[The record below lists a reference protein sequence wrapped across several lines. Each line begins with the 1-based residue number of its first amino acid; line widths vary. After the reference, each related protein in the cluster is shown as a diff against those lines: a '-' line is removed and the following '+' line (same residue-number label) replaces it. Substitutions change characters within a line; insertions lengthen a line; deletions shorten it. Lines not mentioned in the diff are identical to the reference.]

1 MKPAE
6 MRTDI
11 SKCNSIHLEAAIDY
25 LNRGWYVV
33 PTGERANPP
42 AKGQENHTTIDVF
55 TQSGPI
61 REVGKMIAYSR
72 DAPFWAHSHC
82 LFVCL
87 TQILEF
93 YLRQMSFR
101 VGALWRLGLTAVISR
116 ISNWL
121 SKIEREKIAN

>member
-1 MKPAE
+1 MPADKTKAKSAH
-6 MRTDI
+6 RD
-11 SKCNSIHLEAAIDY
+11 AAADY
-25 LNRGWYVV
+25 LRRGWSVV
-33 PTGERANPP
+33 PAGERANPP

-61 REVGKMIAYSR
+61 REVGKMIAYRR

-121 SKIEREKIAN
+121 SKTEREKIAN